1 MGGLSS
7 MKTSNP
13 LHIFSM
19 KSPPPSSSSS
29 SSSTKLKTLIQT
41 FIFSHVYRVARAIT
55 KAKSLLLEHVRDMQ
69 FRHLAE
75 FKKSK
80 SCKKKLYFSSFRLH
94 YNWSCASHVMPL
106 AQDTY
111 PNSHI
116 YYDASWN
123 AVVPTTTSAAAV
135 VPTDHTKTTSFC
147 DYQESDGL
155 SKYLE
160 WLEQKGNHQESSS
173 NEIDKMADLFI
184 ANCHEKF
191 RLEKQE
197 SYRRFQEMM
206 ARSV

>member
-1 MGGLSS
+1 MAGLSS
-7 MKTSNP
+7 MKPSNP
-13 LHIFSM
+13 LHILSM
-19 KSPPPSSSSS
+19 KSPPTSSSSPM
-29 SSSTKLKTLIQT
+29 KLKTFFQT
-41 FIFSHVYRVARAIT
+41 FIFSHMYRAARALA

-69 FRHLAE
+69 FLHLAE

-94 YNWSCASHVMPL
+94 YNWCASHVMPL
-106 AQDTY
+106 AQETY

-123 AVVPTTTSAAAV
+123 AVVPTTTTSSAA
-135 VPTDHTKTTSFC
+135 PPITTS
-147 DYQESDGL
+147 DYQEPDGL
-155 SKYLE
+155 SRYLE
-160 WLEQKGNHQESSS
+160 WLEEKGNQESSS
-173 NEIDKMADLFI
+173 NEIDKLADLFI

-206 ARSV
+206 ARSVWKYICLN